1 MNSKIFKKPEISAIV
16 RDNEIIRPELRGITS
31 EEKAPE
37 ELAGPA
43 PVQSPPIEGVEPV
56 RFIDPFQKWVNDKLD
71 VIINKSI
78 VVEAESIA
86 LQNQIISQIDR
97 KLTGAPSTVI
107 EAINSVIE
115 TPTGSPITNSDTL
128 TECQLSCIA
137 VASGAYGQKE
147 EDGLEANL
155 QDMSNNAQNDLSAF
169 QNEVQNIGPKVTGLW
184 LFFFMVRFIVA
195 FCAHVTLGFM
205 CCYLRNKL
213 IIKVG
218 PFRVRLGKIIAKP
231 IGSVEIVVKDILGFP
246 CGTGGAECLEP
257 GKAPTED
264 EFRMFPCCQPDWE
277 SCGSSEGEASLSSPI
292 LGIGKCFDNL
302 IRRVADEA
310 SGDPSSPDGSKPCQ
324 IGECEPDQWNQREQN
339 AAKLAMDWLLA
350 KSQAVKNSLNPDQ
363 IDKQQPQMKSD
374 IDFFNSEKATDSI
387 NFSRSSRTI
396 ASGFKANFN
405 DNYEAAVKVG
415 PCDLSG
421 PGSPFAALN
430 AFGDMTQDDI
440 KRALK
445 NNVDTSFV
453 NELRA
458 AEADG
463 TNLEFDG
470 SKPPVE
476 PFKTI
481 YEAVE
486 MLDNTLGGILDE
498 MRKVVTQAKVLSGLL
513 TDKIF
518 CCVIYSIVILGNLV
532 RFGKL
537 CPDKDLQSLF
547 DYAQDFGDNKDVKN
561 LIAFLRLLQRM
572 IDALNAELFEGI
584 EGIGVGLP
592 LGTMLELIK
601 KAIASTV
608 VALLAMALAPID
620 NALHAL
626 AANAKLSAALNEN
639 CFGIADLFNM
649 MHCGIKWIFDL
660 IKKWIMD
667 LIPFKARN
675 IELLANFKISGF
687 KMKFLSKLS
696 DMIKM
701 LIDLLIGIGDC
712 FPPEKIPTA
721 ILNKLPDQPLGAPA
735 KVMPIPPIPPVAGK
749 GITNYKSIAF
759 EDIGNAVVDPATNTP
774 VYGDDRVTVI
784 NDMRDEALVPSD
796 GVGFPIYS
804 EAIKIGFIDLLKA
817 RNGLTLAPAVPVDE
831 FTFSTSSSDSGYVPI
846 ISKSREQI
854 LQDNLNMVKNLKNI
868 R

>member
-16 RDNEIIRPELRGITS
+16 RDNEIINPELRGISS
-31 EEKAPE
+31 EEKPAE
-37 ELAGPA
+37 EFVTPRVAEA
-43 PVQSPPIEGVEPV
+43 PIEGVEPV
-56 RFIDPFQKWVNDKLD
+56 RFIDPFQRWVNDKLD
-71 VIINKSI
+71 LLINKTN
-78 VVEAESIA
+78 VVEAEAIA

-97 KLTGAPSTVI
+97 SLAGAPPMVM
-107 EAINSVIE
+107 EAVSSIFE
-115 TPTGSPITNSDTL
+115 KPFTPQDTL
-128 TECQLSCIA
+128 SECDLSCLA
-137 VASGAYGQKE
+137 VAAGIYGQQA
-147 EDGLEANL
+147 DDNLDANL
-155 QDMSNNAQNDLSAF
+155 DNMAANSENDLAAF
-169 QNEVQNIGPKVTGLW
+169 KNEVENMGPKVTGLW

-213 IIKVG
+213 IFKVG
-218 PFRVRLGKIIAKP
+218 PFRVRLGEKIAKP

-246 CGTGGAECLEP
+246 CGVGGAQCLEP

-264 EFRMFPCCQPDWE
+264 EFRMFQCCQPDWE
-277 SCGSSEGEASLSSPI
+277 SCGTSSGEASLSSPI

-310 SGDPSSPDGSKPCQ
+310 AGDPSSPDGSKPCQ

-350 KSQAVKNSLNPDQ
+350 KSQAIKNSLNPDQ

-374 IDFFNSEKATDSI
+374 IDFINSEKATDSI
-387 NFSRSSRTI
+387 NFSRSTRTI
-396 ASGFKANFN
+396 ASGFKASFN
-405 DNYEAAVKVG
+405 DNYEASVKVG
-415 PCDLSG
+415 LCDISG
-421 PGSPFAALN
+421 PGNPFASLN
-430 AFGDMTQDDI
+430 AFGEMTQDDI

-458 AEADG
+458 AEAEG

-498 MRKVVTQAKVLSGLL
+498 MRKVLTQAKVLSNLL

-518 CCVIYSIVILGNLV
+518 CCIIYSIVILGNLV
-532 RFGKL
+532 RYGRL

-547 DYAQDFGDNKDVKN
+547 DYAQDFGDNADVKK
-561 LIAFLRLLQRM
+561 LIQFLKLLQRM
-572 IDALNAELFEGI
+572 IDALNAELFDSI
-584 EGIGVGLP
+584 EGVGVGLP

-626 AANAKLSAALNEN
+626 AANAKLTAALNEN

-701 LIDLLIGIGDC
+701 LIDILLGIGDC
-712 FPPEKIPTA
+712 FPAEKIPTA
-721 ILNKLPDQPLGAPA
+721 ILNKLPDQTIGPAPVTLA
-735 KVMPIPPIPPVAGK
+735 VPPVPPPAGR
-749 GITNYKSIAF
+749 GVTGYKSIAF
-759 EDIGNAVVDPATNTP
+759 EDIGNAVNDPNGQP
-774 VYGDDRVTVI
+774 VYDDYRVTVI
-784 NDMRDEALVPSD
+784 NDMRDESLSPSD
-796 GVGFPIYS
+796 NTGFPIYS
-804 EAIKIGFIDLLKA
+804 EAVKIGFIDLLRA
-817 RNGLTLAPAVPVDE
+817 RNGLVLPAAQPADE
-831 FTFSTSSSDSGYVPI
+831 FVFSTSSSDSGYVPNI
-846 ISKSREQI
+846 NKSREQI

>member
-1 MNSKIFKKPEISAIV
+1 MNSKIFKKPSISPIV
-16 RDNEIIRPELRGITS
+16 RDNEIIRPELRGISS
-31 EEKAPE
+31 EEQIIADQV
-37 ELAGPA
+37 
-43 PVQSPPIEGVEPV
+43 PVPPIEVPIEGVEPV
-56 RFIDPFQKWVNDKLD
+56 RFIDPFHRWVNDRLD
-71 VIINKSI
+71 IVIAKSV
-78 VVEAESIA
+78 VVEAEAIA
-86 LQNQIISQIDR
+86 LQNKILSQLDR
-97 KLTGAPSTVI
+97 TLNGAPSTVI
-107 EAINSVIE
+107 EALNSVIE
-115 TPTGSPITNSDTL
+115 TPASEPITPQTVL
-128 TECQLSCIA
+128 TECQVSCVA
-137 VASGAYGQKE
+137 VAAGLYGEQKE
-147 EDGLEANL
+147 EDLDSTIA
-155 QDMSNNAQNDLSAF
+155 DMSNNSANDLSAF
-169 QNEVQNIGPKVTGLW
+169 QNEVSNMGPKVTGLW

-213 IIKVG
+213 VIKVG

-246 CGTGGAECLEP
+246 CGTGGAQCLEP

-264 EFRMFPCCQPDWE
+264 EFRMFPCCQPNWE
-277 SCGSSEGEASLSSPI
+277 SCGSAEGEASLSSPI
-292 LGIGKCFDNL
+292 LSIGKCFDNL

-310 SGDPSSPDGSKPCQ
+310 AGDPSSPDGSKPCQ
-324 IGECEPDQWNQREQN
+324 LGECEPDEWNERERQ
-339 AAKLAMDWLLA
+339 AAKVAMDWLLA
-350 KSQAVKNSLNPDQ
+350 KSQAIKNSLNNDQ

-374 IDFFNSEKATDSI
+374 IDFMYSDKATQSI
-387 NFSRSSRTI
+387 SFARSGRTI
-396 ASGFKANFN
+396 TSGFKANFN
-405 DNYEAAVKVG
+405 DNYEASVKIG
-415 PCDLSG
+415 PCNIGG

-430 AFGDMTQDDI
+430 AFGDMTQDDV

-453 NELRA
+453 QELRA
-458 AEADG
+458 AEAEG

-476 PFKTI
+476 PFRTI
-481 YEAVE
+481 YEAVD
-486 MLDNTLGGILDE
+486 LIDSTIGGLLDE
-498 MRKVVTQAKVLSGLL
+498 LRKVLVQGKVLSNLL

-561 LIAFLRLLQRM
+561 LIAFLKLLQKM
-572 IDALNAELFEGI
+572 IDALNAEIFSGI
-584 EGIGVGLP
+584 EFTGIGLP

-601 KAIASTV
+601 KAIASSV

-626 AANAKLSAALNEN
+626 AANAKLTAAFNEN
-639 CFGIADLFNM
+639 CFGIADLFSM

-660 IKKWIMD
+660 IKKWMME
-667 LIPFKARN
+667 LIPYKAKN
-675 IELLANFKISGF
+675 IELIANFKISGF

-712 FPPEKIPTA
+712 FPPEKIPKA
-721 ILNKLPDQPLGAPA
+721 IMEKLPDQTVGAPPVVLA
-735 KVMPIPPIPPVAGK
+735 VPTVPPVAGR
-749 GITNYKSIAF
+749 GVTGYTSIAF
-759 EDIGNAVVDPATNTP
+759 EDIGNRVVSTINGQESEIYP
-774 VYGDDRVTVI
+774 DDRINVI
-784 NDMRDEALVPSD
+784 NDMRAESISPSD
-796 GVGFPIYS
+796 AAGFPIYS
-804 EAIKIGFIDLLKA
+804 EAIKIGFIDLLRT
-817 RNGLTLAPAVPVDE
+817 RNGLTLAPAEATE
-831 FTFSTSSSDSGYVPI
+831 FVSSAEDSRFTPT

-854 LQDNLNMVKNLKNI
+854 LEDTLNMVKNLKNI